1 MELTMQ
7 GLRLMGRIGRAL
19 VVVCTVL
26 GGAVLGDG
34 VAHADGPVQLRN
46 RAGDYCLDR
55 PDGSIYTKTVI
66 NSCNGSLSQRWNLL
80 GTGQIQSAAFPAMCL
95 SKENSDYWAF
105 VLGCLNPGYEVWAIQ
120 PNGLVQQQFG
130 GPCLTPV
137 GDLNPGTWVS
147 TRWCNGDAAEQ
158 QWDVVP

>member
-1 MELTMQ
+1 MRVP
-7 GLRLMGRIGRAL
+7 RLMGGAGFAAWVIGA
-19 VVVCTVL
+19 VCTV
-26 GGAVLGDG
+26 AVLGAG
-34 VAHADGPVQLRN
+34 VARADGPVQLRN
-46 RAGDYCLDR
+46 RAGNFCLDR

-66 NSCNGSLSQRWNLL
+66 NPCDGSLSQRWNLL

-95 SKENSDYWAF
+95 SKENRDYWAF
-105 VLGCLNPGYEVWAIQ
+105 VLGCLNPGYEIWAIQ
-120 PNGLVQQQFG
+120 PTGLIQQQIA

-147 TRWCNGDAAEQ
+147 TSWCNGDAPEQ